1 MRSTRSRLTL
11 ALITAIALTAGCRPE
26 AAAPAAAVEA
36 PLELRTYVVPEGAQ
50 EEAVSILHTLLGR
63 GKDAPRLG
71 SVSAGP
77 GHQVMVTAPATFH
90 AGVADLVERLKK
102 DPPAPPPTVEME
114 YWMLLGRPAE
124 GPEDPAAF
132 EPALQPVVKALQ
144 AAHGPMEL
152 VLAGRVKVASLAGRY
167 AESVGETLRLRQ
179 RASPHRG
186 GLLTSLKLAPTGGTE
201 LETEVMLPP
210 DKVVVLGYAGM
221 GGRKVQ
227 TAFPGAET
235 ATAFYVVRGG
245 VTTFGE

>member
-11 ALITAIALTAGCRPE
+11 ALITTLALAAGCRPE
-26 AAAPAAAVEA
+26 ATAPASGAEA

-50 EEAVSILHTLLGR
+50 EEAVSIVHELLGR

-71 SVSAGP
+71 SVAAGP
-77 GHQVMVTAPATFH
+77 GHQVLVTAPASFH

-102 DPPAPPPTVEME
+102 EPPAPPPTVAME

-124 GPEDPAAF
+124 APTDPAGF
-132 EPALQPVVKALQ
+132 EPALRPVVKALQ
-144 AAHGPMEL
+144 AAHGPMA
-152 VLAGRVKVASLAGRY
+152 LALSGRVQVASLAGRH
-167 AESVGETLRLRQ
+167 AESVGDTLQVQQ
-179 RASPHRG
+179 RAVPHRG
-186 GLLTSLKLAPTGGTE
+186 GLLTTLRLAPAGGTE
-201 LETEVMLPP
+201 LRTEVMLPP

-227 TAFPGAET
+227 AAFPDAET